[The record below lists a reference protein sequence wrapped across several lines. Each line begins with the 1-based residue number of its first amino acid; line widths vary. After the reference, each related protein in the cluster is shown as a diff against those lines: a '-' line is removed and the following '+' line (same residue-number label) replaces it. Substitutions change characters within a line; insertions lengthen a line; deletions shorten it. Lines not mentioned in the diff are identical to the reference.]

1 MTAQLR
7 AYRFPA
13 GTRFEGGVVG
23 ALERMELEA
32 GDLLDALFV
41 LRDPDTGALDAI
53 DLATGG
59 AGGSIAAMLD
69 FRLDATRRKRFTERT
84 RRPHAGGVP
93 APLIDAV
100 GAALGPGEAVLEL
113 LVTRWPGDLEQAVER
128 SGGRLVAAEWVQA
141 SRLGDLRR
149 ALPS

>member
-32 GDLLDALFV
+32 GGLLDALFV
-41 LRDPDTGALDAI
+41 FRDPETGQLDAI

-59 AGGSIAAMLD
+59 TGGTVAAMLD
-69 FRLDATRRKRFTERT
+69 FRLDSARRKRFTQRT
-84 RRPHAGGVP
+84 RLPHAGGVP

-100 GAALGPGEAVLEL
+100 GAALAPGEAVLEL
-113 LVTRWPGDLEQAVER
+113 LVTRWPGDLEEAVER
-128 SGGRLVAAEWVQA
+128 SGGRLVAAEWVEA